1 MQKLPIK
8 AFAQPQEYC
17 FQTSWIF
24 NAFGK
29 KEEGRKRINTDIF
42 RVKYFNIFK
51 GPQNV
56 SSEASTLIAEAMQLC
71 YWNSVSVLFIAEEK
85 GLNTNSRNILAG

>member
-8 AFAQPQEYC
+8 ASAQPQEYC

-29 KEEGRKRINTDIF
+29 KGEGRKRINTDIF
-42 RVKYFNIFK
+42 RVKYFNIFNAL
-51 GPQNV
+51 QN
-56 SSEASTLIAEAMQLC
+56 ASFDTSMPIAEAM
-71 YWNSVSVLFIAEEK
+71 
-85 GLNTNSRNILAG
+85 